1 MVVMPG
7 DMAEGGGDFTVVSIL
22 PVVVTVLV
30 EVDSVII
37 GSVCAWT
44 RDINITKPTP
54 SVSFLII

>member
-1 MVVMPG
+1 
-7 DMAEGGGDFTVVSIL
+7 MAEGGGDFTVVSIL

-44 RDINITKPTP
+44 RDINMTKPTP